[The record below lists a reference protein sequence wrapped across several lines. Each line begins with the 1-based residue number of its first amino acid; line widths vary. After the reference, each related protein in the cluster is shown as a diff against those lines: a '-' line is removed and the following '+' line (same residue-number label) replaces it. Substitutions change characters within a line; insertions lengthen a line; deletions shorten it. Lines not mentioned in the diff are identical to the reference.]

1 LQWELPRQNSGHKIQ
16 KNNNKLHQRIQEVQ
30 ERHEHFSIKEN
41 ELKEWLQVKK
51 RACGWWEHQGQSWD
65 WKCNSTRGEKHWR
78 GLSLKWRWNWK
89 TPRVQLE
96 NSKENLTSRMNDID
110 QNLKVED
117 LDQISKGTKLKHR
130 KETHRKCE
138 KPYGEGSNL

>member
-1 LQWELPRQNSGHKIQ
+1 
-16 KNNNKLHQRIQEVQ
+16 
-30 ERHEHFSIKEN
+30 
-41 ELKEWLQVKK
+41 
-51 RACGWWEHQGQSWD
+51 
-65 WKCNSTRGEKHWR
+65 
-78 GLSLKWRWNWK
+78 
-89 TPRVQLE
+89 
-96 NSKENLTSRMNDID
+96 MNDID